1 MRTDAIRPTVI
12 LIALALL
19 GLAPRP
25 CLAGTATGSGLTA
38 AAEAF
43 IHTLA
48 QGQFDK
54 AEADFTV
61 QMRRAAPED
70 KLRRMWHS
78 LLRHGGAFQKTGST
92 RTVRKGGY
100 TTVIVRTE
108 FKERPIG
115 LAVSFDSTG
124 HIAGLHLV
132 PPPAAGR

>member
-1 MRTDAIRPTVI
+1 MGTDATRPTVI

-19 GLAPRP
+19 GLTPRP
-25 CLAGTATGSGLTA
+25 CLAGTPTGSDLTA

-48 QGQFDK
+48 QGHFDT

-61 QMRRAAPED
+61 PMRRAAPEN

-92 RTVRKGGY
+92 RTVRNDGY

-132 PPPAAGR
+132 PPPGAGQ

>member
-1 MRTDAIRPTVI
+1 MSTDATRPTVI

-25 CLAGTATGSGLTA
+25 SLARTPTGSGLTA
-38 AAEAF
+38 AADAF
-43 IHTLA
+43 IQTLA
-48 QGQFDK
+48 QGHFDK

-70 KLRRMWHS
+70 KLRRLWHS
-78 LLRHGGAFQKTGST
+78 LLRHGGAFQKTGQT
-92 RTVRKGGY
+92 RTVRENGY
-100 TTVIVRTE
+100 TTVIVRIE

-115 LAVSFDSTG
+115 LAVSFDSAA

-132 PPPAAGR
+132 PPPGTGH